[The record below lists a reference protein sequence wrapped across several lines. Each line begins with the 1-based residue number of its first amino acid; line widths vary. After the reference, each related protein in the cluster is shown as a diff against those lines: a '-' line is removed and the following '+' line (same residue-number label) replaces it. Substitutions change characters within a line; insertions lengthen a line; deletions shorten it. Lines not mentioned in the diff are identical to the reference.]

1 MKIFL
6 PHKVQIN
13 LVALR
18 SSVIIA
24 GHAPRILLSIIL
36 EIKGFDQIQTET
48 LRLQFSPPE
57 FDKSSLIINVS

>member
-24 GHAPRILLSIIL
+24 GHARRILLSIIL
-36 EIKGFDQIQTET
+36 KINGFDQKHLFNTEA
-48 LRLQFSPPE
+48 LFI
-57 FDKSSLIINVS
+57 SLHLSLTTVPSL